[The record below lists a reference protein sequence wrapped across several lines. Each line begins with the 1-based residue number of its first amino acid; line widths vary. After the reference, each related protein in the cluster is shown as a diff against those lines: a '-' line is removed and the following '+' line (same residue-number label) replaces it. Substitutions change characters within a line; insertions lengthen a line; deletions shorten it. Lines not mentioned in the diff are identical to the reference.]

1 MKRSA
6 QALPSPGP
14 LREAGDRPPR
24 LQRDGRAG
32 ETRSESGLGEDSAGE
47 RRKSRDAALKKNE
60 ILQAHQPDLPRN
72 PLKANPAPGAEPGSA
87 HANSTASPKRRPRAS
102 PYIPAVLPH
111 GRQ

>member
-14 LREAGDRPPR
+14 LRAAGDRPPR

-32 ETRSESGLGEDSAGE
+32 ETRSKSGLREDRARE

-72 PLKANPAPGAEPGSA
+72 PLKANPAPGAEPRSA
-87 HANSTASPKRRPRAS
+87 HANSTASPERRPRAS